1 MTRKPLLLAALA
13 LLPIQM
19 IPSLALAGD
28 GDGGGWTAVID
39 GKEVPAPEIPMGDD
53 EVVRKILDEGKNRN
67 QVMEHLR
74 YITKEIGPRL
84 TTSSQAERANEWCKE
99 QYEKWGLANPRVE
112 KWGEYPVRFDRGPSR
127 ANVMLRRER
136 KNDEGEVTSVEF
148 EKTRDLE
155 FSTLAWTKGTD
166 GPKRGPLVKEPRTE
180 EEYEAVKDQLSGAW
194 ILMRPPP
201 AVGQRGIRGRLSDH
215 FQRRIEARKKVAEGT
230 PMSEL
235 TIAQRMVFDGVAG
248 WISTTRDERVWT
260 GGAPNWDE
268 RKLEEIPEDVHLV
281 VRGSDYDYMNSRVA
295 DKEPI
300 ELEVDANHILTAGP
314 IPVFNTLAEIPGTE
328 FPDEYVV
335 ISAHLDSWN
344 GPGSEGCTDN
354 GTGSAVTLE
363 AARLLMAAGAK
374 PKRTILFANWTGEE
388 QGLLGSREWVKA
400 NESKWPK
407 ISACFVDDG
416 GTNYEGGLGAPDW
429 QVDMLAAATAP
440 TNNQFFDSVDNKP
453 LNVNIRKGGK
463 NETGGGGSDHA
474 SFLRVGIPG
483 FFWDEIGRSDY
494 GYGWHTQHDKYDLA
508 IPEYLKQSATNA
520 AIVAYR
526 LACAPTLL
534 PRKDPNEKPEETKE
548 KKPE

>member
-1 MTRKPLLLAALA
+1 
-13 LLPIQM
+13 
-19 IPSLALAGD
+19 
-28 GDGGGWTAVID
+28 
-39 GKEVPAPEIPMGDD
+39 
-53 EVVRKILDEGKNRN
+53 
-67 QVMEHLR
+67 
-74 YITKEIGPRL
+74 
-84 TTSSQAERANEWCKE
+84 
-99 QYEKWGLANPRVE
+99 
-112 KWGEYPVRFDRGPSR
+112 
-127 ANVMLRRER
+127 
-136 KNDEGEVTSVEF
+136 VEF
-148 EKTRDLE
+148 EKTRELE

-180 EEYEAVKDQLSGAW
+180 EEYEAVKDELSGAW

-215 FQRRIEARKKVAEGT
+215 FQRRVDARKKAAEGT

-248 WISTTRDERVWT
+248 WISTTRDELVWT
-260 GGAPNWDE
+260 GGAPDWEE

-300 ELEVDANHILTAGP
+300 ELEVDANHVLTAGP

-335 ISAHLDSWN
+335 ISAHLDSWD

-354 GTGSAVTLE
+354 GTGTAVTLE
-363 AARLLMAAGAK
+363 AARILMAAGAK

-388 QGLLGSREWVKA
+388 QGLLGSREWVKV

-416 GTNYEGGLGAPDW
+416 GTNYEGGLGVPDW

-483 FFWDEIGRSDY
+483 FFWDEIGRAEY
-494 GYGWHTQHDKYDLA
+494 RYGWHTQKDTFDLA

-534 PRKDPNEKPEETKE
+534 PRKDPNEKPEEAKE